1 MKNSISHPQSKQFS
15 YLGSTAHYPKVLSF
29 TIDYMWLIIRP
40 DFGSRTFKDYFQ
52 KLRITACKQ
61 LDEIEL
67 DIAEL
72 DIYQITSSCA
82 DIPVAYFDVLQK
94 NDKLIIKLGRTFY
107 KNNTIDFEI
116 RYSAGYYSKDGV
128 RKIREPRSGFYFVT

>member
-1 MKNSISHPQSKQFS
+1 MKNSISHPHSKQFS

-40 DFGSRTFKDYFQ
+40 DFGSRTFKDCFQ

-82 DIPVAYFDVLQK
+82 DIPVAYLMCYR
-94 NDKLIIKLGRTFY
+94 RTT
-107 KNNTIDFEI
+107 N
-116 RYSAGYYSKDGV
+116 
-128 RKIREPRSGFYFVT
+128 

>member
-1 MKNSISHPQSKQFS
+1 
-15 YLGSTAHYPKVLSF
+15 
-29 TIDYMWLIIRP
+29 MWLIIRP
-40 DFGSRTFKDYFQ
+40 DFGSRTFKDCFQ

-82 DIPVAYFDVLQK
+82 DIPVAYLMKVSQHILKRYTGRVLE
-94 NDKLIIKLGRTFY
+94 DLMI
-107 KNNTIDFEI
+107 
-116 RYSAGYYSKDGV
+116 SATK
-128 RKIREPRSGFYFVT
+128 